1 MEFGSRINASTGMA
15 SGINSRGG
23 FATNIAVDNIK
34 SQAFNKYA
42 TDMMRTMAV
51 ELFKEQAEIAET
63 FLNQRT
69 GELVK
74 HLKSAPFDVF
84 ESGGNVQMNLKYI
97 LKVRFLDLRKTGTS
111 KPNNTIVLGDSL
123 MRSTLKSPG

>member
-1 MEFGSRINASTGMA
+1 MA